1 MVVAKVTFRK
11 QKRIFNAYVI
21 LKFLKIEHLLSIT
34 TGLSLSEVPTQA
46 SDVRLVN
53 ISISLS
59 MHDRIISLEKW
70 RKKGYSSIYKINKD
84 TVQPFVVILT
94 ISSAIVTFPFLTT
107 FRGRPF
113 NFWGGGVGDF
123 ENKFLQTL
131 VGRKKLHAAQIEYKK
146 FMHCCEKEKKCYQF
160 ISSFR
165 KLYKNYPSKT
175 ATILPLFP
183 FKLWNGGAA
192 ELLLHV
198 S

>member
-1 MVVAKVTFRK
+1 MVVAKATFRK

-84 TVQPFVVILT
+84 TVQPFVVIFT

-113 NFWGGGVGDF
+113 NFWGGGGQWF
-123 ENKFLQTL
+123 WKQIPTNTCW
-131 VGRKKLHAAQIEYKK
+131 KK
-146 FMHCCEKEKKCYQF
+146 
-160 ISSFR
+160 
-165 KLYKNYPSKT
+165 KT
-175 ATILPLFP
+175 ACSTNRI
-183 FKLWNGGAA
+183 
-192 ELLLHV
+192 
-198 S
+198 

>member
-84 TVQPFVVILT
+84 TVQPFVVIFT

-113 NFWGGGVGDF
+113 NFWGGGGGWF
-123 ENKFLQTL
+123 WKQIPTNTCW
-131 VGRKKLHAAQIEYKK
+131 KK
-146 FMHCCEKEKKCYQF
+146 
-160 ISSFR
+160 
-165 KLYKNYPSKT
+165 KT
-175 ATILPLFP
+175 ACSTNRI
-183 FKLWNGGAA
+183 
-192 ELLLHV
+192 
-198 S
+198 

>member
-1 MVVAKVTFRK
+1 MVVAKATFRK

-84 TVQPFVVILT
+84 TVQPFVVIFT

-113 NFWGGGVGDF
+113 NFWGGGGWVILKT
-123 ENKFLQTL
+123 NS
-131 VGRKKLHAAQIEYKK
+131 YK
-146 FMHCCEKEKKCYQF
+146 HLLEG
-160 ISSFR
+160 
-165 KLYKNYPSKT
+165 KNCMQHK
-175 ATILPLFP
+175 
-183 FKLWNGGAA
+183 
-192 ELLLHV
+192 
-198 S
+198 

>member
-1 MVVAKVTFRK
+1 MVVAKATFRK

-46 SDVRLVN
+46 SDFRLVN

-70 RKKGYSSIYKINKD
+70 RKKGYSSIYKKKKD
-84 TVQPFVVILT
+84 TVQPFVAIFT

-113 NFWGGGVGDF
+113 NFWGGRGGWF
-123 ENKFLQTL
+123 WKQIPTTL

-146 FMHCCEKEKKCYQF
+146 FMHCCKKEKKCYQF